1 MKVEYKINSE
11 NNYSMIISG
20 LNGLQLDAIRII
32 LKTATE
38 YGKKVEDSDIFDP
51 DNLLAA
57 TLKPKDGNQ

>member
-11 NNYSMIISG
+11 DNYSMIISD
-20 LNGLQLDAIRII
+20 LNGSQLDAIRII

-38 YGKKVEDSDIFDP
+38 YGKKAGDSDIFGL

-57 TLKPKDGNQ
+57 VLKPKEGSQ